1 MPENE
6 LSTGHK
12 IFQAARHI
20 FLFYGYHGT
29 TLQKVASEAGVN
41 KSAIH
46 YYYRSKDRL
55 YIKIVEYVL
64 NSIFTSNSHFN
75 TNQKGIENPKWFL
88 YTELY
93 NNEYLFTKVLKGL
106 YPNNYE
112 DVLEE
117 IRKLIKFLYGH
128 SLPDRI

>member
-6 LSTGHK
+6 LSTEDK

-20 FLFYGYHGT
+20 FLLYGYHGT
-29 TLQKVASEAGVN
+29 TLQKVASEAQIN

-46 YYYRSKDRL
+46 YYFRSKDRL

-64 NSIFTSNSHFN
+64 ISIFTSNSLFN
-75 TNQKGIENPKWFL
+75 TNQKGIENQKWFL

-93 NNEYLFTKVLKGL
+93 NNENL
-106 YPNNYE
+106 
-112 DVLEE
+112 
-117 IRKLIKFLYGH
+117 
-128 SLPDRI
+128 